1 MDISGRI
8 DRYGKAAVDMGLGV
22 PGEDAE
28 HATVL
33 ERIAVL
39 ATAVSMSRSARHEN
53 FALSWSA
60 DQSDFVLGMIFQ
72 SVPLLV
78 TILFLLFDSNL
89 WISLRDRRL
98 CRWRRPRVCRRIFV

>member
-1 MDISGRI
+1 MS
-8 DRYGKAAVDMGLGV
+8 
-22 PGEDAE
+22 
-28 HATVL
+28 

-39 ATAVSMSRSARHEN
+39 AAAVGTATSARLEN
-53 FALSWSA
+53 FVLLWSA
-60 DQSDFVLGMIFQ
+60 DQSDFVLDMIFE

-98 CRWRRPRVCRRIFV
+98 C